1 MVSHAGFV
9 VSHADFRGFTR
20 ARFVVSHAPL
30 IKGLTWYLTFLT
42 RLLRFA
48 VGITTAPQRGVEEP
62 PACASRHACLRRG
75 AAANTDSETSNNRTS
90 GWTRRRQNS
99 RYRFATCLRHKHPS
113 PRMRQERAETAR
125 QGMARGELRGRV
137 LVGALRL

>member
-62 PACASRHACLRRG
+62 PACASRHACLRQG
-75 AAANTDSETSNNRTS
+75 TAANTDSATSNAKTAVGQEENRIP
-90 GWTRRRQNS
+90 NS
-99 RYRFATCLRHKHPS
+99 RTASLHAS
-113 PRMRQERAETAR
+113 GINIQGQECAKNTRKRPAKAWLE
-125 QGMARGELRGRV
+125 V
-137 LVGALRL
+137 S